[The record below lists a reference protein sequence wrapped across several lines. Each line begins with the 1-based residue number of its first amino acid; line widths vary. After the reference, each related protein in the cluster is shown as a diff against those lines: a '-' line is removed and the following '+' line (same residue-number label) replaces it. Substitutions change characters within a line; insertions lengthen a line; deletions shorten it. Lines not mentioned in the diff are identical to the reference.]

1 MKLIKVHQDIQIL
14 IAQIY
19 EYMLFKLDIKDLC
32 VIDKKDYMENTELG
46 EQIYEIIENMVIK
59 NLKQDPINRWK
70 LSDNYDIKDQINQC
84 IKEYKKRR
92 LH

>member
-1 MKLIKVHQDIQIL
+1 
-14 IAQIY
+14 
-19 EYMLFKLDIKDLC
+19 MLLKLDIKDLC

-70 LSDNYDIKDQINQC
+70 LSDNYDIKDKINQC

>member
-19 EYMLFKLDIKDLC
+19 EYMLLKLDIKDLC
-32 VIDKKDYMENTELG
+32 VIDKKDYIENTELG

>member
-19 EYMLFKLDIKDLC
+19 EYMLLKLNIKDLC

-46 EQIYEIIENMVIK
+46 EEIYQIIEDMVIRNMK
-59 NLKQDPINRWK
+59 LDSRNRFQFDANW
-70 LSDNYDIKDQINQC
+70 DIHDK
-84 IKEYKKRR
+84 IKKCVKKYKKNK

>member
-19 EYMLFKLDIKDLC
+19 EYMLLKLDIKDLC

>member
-19 EYMLFKLDIKDLC
+19 EYMLLKLNIKDLC

-70 LSDNYDIKDQINQC
+70 LYNNYDIKDQINQC

>member
-1 MKLIKVHQDIQIL
+1 
-14 IAQIY
+14 
-19 EYMLFKLDIKDLC
+19 MLLKLDIKDLC

>member
-19 EYMLFKLDIKDLC
+19 EYMLLKLNIKDLC

>member
-1 MKLIKVHQDIQIL
+1 MKLIKAHQDIQIL

-19 EYMLFKLDIKDLC
+19 EYMLLKLDIKDLC
-32 VIDKKDYMENTELG
+32 VINKKDYMENTELG